1 MDGPSEELAVGIA
14 ILTWRGEAV
23 TRRCVEGALSLAGGP
38 YPILV
43 IDNHSGTGE
52 GEAIAESL
60 GVESVE
66 LPENGGVPLGYN
78 AGAAWALRKGF
89 AHVLLLNN
97 DLEFPDAHLVERLLG
112 AAQVGVAV
120 VGPRVLDGDA
130 TLFSYG
136 GVLRMS
142 VGVSGHLQRPLT
154 SDGGPYE
161 VDWVDGSCMLVA
173 TAALATIGGLAPEY
187 FMYWEEVDWCTRA
200 RRAGLRCVVAPT
212 ATVVH
217 HRGSASG
224 STAVVG
230 RLRRNGLLFMR
241 RNGNRRQNAQSFVFF
256 VTVGLTMRVADAY
269 RRRSGVGIELAAS
282 AKAAAWNITDAIRR
296 GRWRLPAS
304 GPRLNV
310 PGPEE
315 QTRQG
320 RLLA

>member
-112 AAQVGVAV
+112 AAQ
-120 VGPRVLDGDA
+120 
-130 TLFSYG
+130 
-136 GVLRMS
+136 